1 MATILVAG
9 QEDAWFVARRAQR
22 VRAYAPH
29 TTVSG
34 VQEGLGEALRVAPG
48 LAGTQARV
56 GLRPYPTDG
65 LPILSAGL
73 GRDRCG
79 DRPRPDRTYLGTV

>member
-1 MATILVAG
+1 MVCGATRTTG
-9 QEDAWFVARRAQR
+9 SS
-22 VRAYAPH
+22 YAPH